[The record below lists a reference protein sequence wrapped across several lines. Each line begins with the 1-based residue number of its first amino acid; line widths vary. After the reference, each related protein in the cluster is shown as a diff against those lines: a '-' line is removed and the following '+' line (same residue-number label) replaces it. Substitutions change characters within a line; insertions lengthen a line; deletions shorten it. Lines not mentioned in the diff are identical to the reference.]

1 MNEPINMLS
10 EDGQDKPR
18 SEAEIAR
25 DEALAAKL
33 EAFGNAL
40 CKKREEAINGRAAS
54 GIEQEWVEAEEAY
67 QGIDDANRGTTAVGK
82 PSSPNGGYVNGPAS
96 AKGTR
101 STVFLNITRPY
112 VDTASARVGDML
124 LPTDDTPWSLKPT
137 PLPDTLKKAIAPK
150 PIAPQPQGMAPGQE
164 LMPAAGMPPGMPA
177 PAAPAM
183 DPIAAAVKEL
193 YELAESAADKA
204 TKQIEDW
211 FIECQW
217 HAEVRKMI
225 EDCARLGTGILKGP
239 FPTKRTH
246 RMASDEGGMTA
257 IVIKEKVAPA
267 SKAISPWKLYP
278 DPGCG
283 ESIQDG
289 SYVWENDQITA
300 RALRDL
306 KGTPGYIDAQIDKVL
321 EEGPSGKHRDQNLNY
336 GKVKISDTDNFDIW
350 YFYGTAERDDLEAAG
365 IEVPEEGDVSVPAI
379 ITMVNNTVIKAALN
393 PLDSGE
399 FPYDVMPWQ
408 RRTGMP
414 WGTGVAKQIS
424 TPQRMLNA
432 ATRNMMD
439 NAGLSAGPQ
448 IIIRK
453 GVIQPADGS
462 WALSPR
468 KIWYAS
474 EGADINAVQQAFM
487 AVNIQSLQGDLSN
500 IIQFA
505 LKMAE
510 DVTGMP
516 MMMQGQE
523 SPSTPATLGGQMMQQ
538 NNASTVLRRIARLF
552 DDNITEP
559 HIRRYYEFLMMYGED
574 DEAKG
579 DFVIDARGSTAL
591 VERDLQ
597 NMAIMQMG
605 AMVANPAFGIDPEK
619 WFAEMCKA
627 QRLDPKR
634 FTMDEAKKAEM
645 AQQPP
650 PVAPQIE
657 AAKIR
662 AETDLKKTE
671 MVVGAQVQKMQM
683 DTDRDTVY
691 VQAQQER
698 DITNAQAKMA
708 ELQLKRELAMLEY
721 ANANKV
727 TLDKIKADLAK
738 KAMDI
743 NATKELV
750 ALEARADRLPTPPV
764 EPPGRAPAGQ
774 SFTQ

>member
-1 MNEPINMLS
+1 M
-10 EDGQDKPR
+10 DGYMADQGGAPEL
-18 SEAEIAR
+18 SEAELAKQ
-25 DEALAAKL
+25 EALSAKL

-40 CKKREEAINGRAAS
+40 CKKRDEAIAGRKAS
-54 GIEQEWVEAEEAY
+54 GIEDEWIAAEESY
-67 QGIDDANRGTTAVGK
+67 EGIDDANRGSATVGK

-101 STVFLNITRPY
+101 SVVFLNVTRPY
-112 VDTASARVGDML
+112 VDTAAARVGDML

-137 PLPDTLKKAIAPK
+137 PLPDTLKKAIEPK
-150 PIAPQPQGMAPGQE
+150 PVMPQPADMAPGQE
-164 LMPAAGMPPGMPA
+164 LMPAPQLNPVAQ
-177 PAAPAM
+177 
-183 DPIAAAVKEL
+183 AVKDL
-193 YELAESAADKA
+193 YELASSAADKA

-239 FPTKRTH
+239 FPVKRTH
-246 RMASDEGGMTA
+246 RMASAKGGMTQ
-257 IVIKEKVAPA
+257 IVIKEKLAPA

-306 KGTPGYIDAQIDKVL
+306 KGTSGYIAAQIDKVL
-321 EEGPSGKHRDQNLNY
+321 EEGPSAKHRDAGLNY
-336 GKVKISDTDNFDIW
+336 GKVKVSDADNFDIW

-365 IEVPEEGDVSVPAI
+365 IEVPQEGDVAVPAI

-462 WALSPR
+462 WSLTPR
-468 KIWYAS
+468 KIWYAN
-474 EGADINAVQQAFM
+474 EGADINAVSQAFM

-523 SPSTPATLGGQMMQQ
+523 SPSTPQTLGGQMMQQ

-597 NMAIMQMG
+597 NMAVMQMG
-605 AMVANPAFGIDPEK
+605 AMVGNPAFGIDPEK

-634 FTMDEAKKAEM
+634 FTMDEAKRAEL

-650 PVAPQIE
+650 PDAPQIA

-671 MVVGAQVQKMQM
+671 MVVGASVQKMQM
-683 DTDRDTVY
+683 DTDRDAVY
-691 VQAQQER
+691 VQAQTER

-750 ALEARADRLPTPPV
+750 ALEARASQLPTPPI

>member
-1 MNEPINMLS
+1 M
-10 EDGQDKPR
+10 
-18 SEAEIAR
+18 
-25 DEALAAKL
+25 
-33 EAFGNAL
+33 
-40 CKKREEAINGRAAS
+40 
-54 GIEQEWVEAEEAY
+54 
-67 QGIDDANRGTTAVGK
+67 
-82 PSSPNGGYVNGPAS
+82 
-96 AKGTR
+96 
-101 STVFLNITRPY
+101 
-112 VDTASARVGDML
+112 
-124 LPTDDTPWSLKPT
+124 
-137 PLPDTLKKAIAPK
+137 
-150 PIAPQPQGMAPGQE
+150 
-164 LMPAAGMPPGMPA
+164 
-177 PAAPAM
+177 
-183 DPIAAAVKEL
+183 
-193 YELAESAADKA
+193 
-204 TKQIEDW
+204 
-211 FIECQW
+211 
-217 HAEVRKMI
+217 
-225 EDCARLGTGILKGP
+225 
-239 FPTKRTH
+239 
-246 RMASDEGGMTA
+246 
-257 IVIKEKVAPA
+257 
-267 SKAISPWKLYP
+267 
-278 DPGCG
+278 
-283 ESIQDG
+283 
-289 SYVWENDQITA
+289 
-300 RALRDL
+300 
-306 KGTPGYIDAQIDKVL
+306 
-321 EEGPSGKHRDQNLNY
+321 
-336 GKVKISDTDNFDIW
+336 
-350 YFYGTAERDDLEAAG
+350 
-365 IEVPEEGDVSVPAI
+365 
-379 ITMVNNTVIKAALN
+379 
-393 PLDSGE
+393 
-399 FPYDVMPWQ
+399 
-408 RRTGMP
+408 
-414 WGTGVAKQIS
+414 
-424 TPQRMLNA
+424 
-432 ATRNMMD
+432 
-439 NAGLSAGPQ
+439 
-448 IIIRK
+448 
-453 GVIQPADGS
+453 IQPADGS

-523 SPSTPATLGGQMMQQ
+523 SPSTPTTLGGQMMQQ

-597 NMAIMQMG
+597 NMAVMQMG

-671 MVVGAQVQKMQM
+671 MVVGAQVEKMRI
-683 DTDRDTVY
+683 DTDRDTAY
-691 VQAQQER
+691 IESQER
-698 DITNAQAKMA
+698 RDGTMAQAKMA

-721 ANANKV
+721 ANQNKV

-743 NATKELV
+743 NATKELI
-750 ALEARADRLPTPPV
+750 ALEARASQLPKPPV

>member
-1 MNEPINMLS
+1 MNVEPNHMLS
-10 EDGQDKPR
+10 AEDGQDQTR

-25 DEALAAKL
+25 QEALAAKL
-33 EAFGNAL
+33 EAFGNVL

-54 GIEQEWVEAEEAY
+54 GIEQEWTEAEEAY
-67 QGIDDANRGTTAVGK
+67 QGIDDANRGSTSVGK

-124 LPTDDTPWSLKPT
+124 LPTDDTPWSIKPS
-137 PLPDTLKKAIAPK
+137 PLPDNLKKLIKAPVAT
-150 PIAPQPQGMAPGQE
+150 PPVQGMLPGQE
-164 LMPAAGMPPGMPA
+164 LMPAQ
-177 PAAPAM
+177 AAPELG
-183 DPIAAAVKEL
+183 PLAAKIKAAYDQAK
-193 YELAESAADKA
+193 ASADAA

-211 FIECQW
+211 FVECQW

-225 EDCARLGTGILKGP
+225 EDCSRLGTGILKGP
-239 FPTKRTH
+239 FPVKRTH
-246 RMASDEGGMTA
+246 RASSMDGGMMKL
-257 IVIKEKVAPA
+257 VIKESLSPA
-267 SKAISPWKLYP
+267 SRAISPWKFYP

-283 ESIQDG
+283 ENICDG
-289 SYVWENDQITA
+289 SYVWENDSITT

-306 KGTPGYIDAQIDKVL
+306 KGVTGYISDQIDKVIA
-321 EEGPSGKHRDQNLNY
+321 EGPGAKHREAGLQY
-336 GKVKISDTDNFDIW
+336 GKVAVSDTDNFDIW
-350 YFYGTAERDDLEAAG
+350 YFYGVAERDDLVAAG
-365 IEVPEEGDVSVPAI
+365 VDVPAEGDVSVPAI
-379 ITMVNNTVIKAALN
+379 VTMVNNTVIRAALN
-393 PLDSGE
+393 PLDSGD

-448 IIIRK
+448 IVIRK
-453 GVIQPADGS
+453 GVIQPADGTWS
-462 WALSPR
+462 LTPR
-468 KIWYAS
+468 KIWYAK
-474 EGADINAVQQAFM
+474 EGADVNAVQQAFM
-487 AVNIQSLQGDLSN
+487 AVNIQSLQGDLNN

-523 SPSTPATLGGQMMQQ
+523 SGSTPATLGGQVMQQ

-559 HIRRYYEFLMMYGED
+559 HIRRYYEFLMQYGED
-574 DEAKG
+574 ESAKG
-579 DFVIDARGSTAL
+579 DFVIDARGSAAL

-597 NMAIMQMG
+597 NMAIAQMG
-605 AMVANPAFGIDPEK
+605 NMVANPAFGIDPEK

-634 FTMDEAKKAEM
+634 FTMDEQKKAQL

-650 PVAPQIE
+650 PKAPQVE
-657 AAKIR
+657 VAEIR
-662 AETDLKKTE
+662 AQTELQKTE
-671 MVVGAQVQKMQM
+671 MVVGASVQKMQM
-683 DTDRDTVY
+683 DTDRDAVY
-691 VQAQQER
+691 VQAQTER

-721 ANANKV
+721 ANNNKV
-727 TLDKIKADLAK
+727 TLEKIKADLAK

-750 ALEARADRLPTPPV
+750 ALEARASQLPTPPV
-764 EPPGRAPAGQ
+764 EPPGTAPAGQ